1 MHGRVKVKTDLQK
14 AAEKKEKRE
23 KQVQQ
28 FCAIRSEIDA
38 LVEKLKQESSESVE
52 DALLGKTLHLCSLQP
67 DWSIFWRHRQM
78 VWNSKVTRKSD
89 DLIKHL
95 TQELYL
101 TYRVL
106 IDHPKSYITW
116 VSFRFRWVF
125 REVSTFRG
133 FVSFR

>member
-38 LVEKLKQESSESVE
+38 LVEKLKQESSESIE
-52 DALLGKTLHLCSLQP
+52 DELLGKTLHLCSLQP

-116 VSFRFRWVF
+116 VSQM
-125 REVSTFRG
+125 G
-133 FVSFR
+133 FSGNKHISGIR

>member
-14 AAEKKEKRE
+14 AAEKKEKRA
-23 KQVQQ
+23 KQVEQ
-28 FCAIRSEIDA
+28 FCVIRNEING
-38 LVEKLKQESSESVE
+38 LVEKLKQEPSESVE
-52 DALLGKTLHLCSLQP
+52 DELLGKTLHLCSLQP

-78 VWNSKVTRKSD
+78 VWNSKVMRKSD

-95 TQELYL
+95 AQELYL

-116 VSFRFRWVF
+116 VSFLQLENVF
-125 REVSTFRG
+125 KF
-133 FVSFR
+133 

>member
-14 AAEKKEKRE
+14 AAEKKEKRA
-23 KQVQQ
+23 KQVEQ
-28 FCAIRSEIDA
+28 FCVIRNEING
-38 LVEKLKQESSESVE
+38 LVEKLKQEPSESVE
-52 DALLGKTLHLCSLQP
+52 DELLGKTLHLCSLQP

-78 VWNSKVTRKSD
+78 VWNSKVMRKSD

-95 TQELYL
+95 AQELYL

-116 VSFRFRWVF
+116 VSL
-125 REVSTFRG
+125 G
-133 FVSFR
+133 FEETGQVQKIDALSSGTI